1 MTCDE
6 GFEDGISRSLRL
18 KEGCHRVQRRAC
30 MFVMSVVIVDPPLVL
45 SWISTWRKSR
55 EKIRGIRKDPLTLH
69 AVFRAV

>member
-30 MFVMSVVIVDPPLVL
+30 MFVMSSSSLTPLSFVL
-45 SWISTWRKSR
+45 DIHVAQVTR
-55 EKIRGIRKDPLTLH
+55 EDSG
-69 AVFRAV
+69 